1 MNCSNCGELVLDP
14 ESRGICESC
23 ADSFIEKCLSEI
35 TTEEERWELDAIIT
49 AEMISRNMMDEI

>member
-1 MNCSNCGELVLDP
+1 MNCSNCGCEITDP
-14 ESRGICESC
+14 ESRGLCEPC
-23 ADSFIEKCLSEI
+23 ADSLIEKCLNEI